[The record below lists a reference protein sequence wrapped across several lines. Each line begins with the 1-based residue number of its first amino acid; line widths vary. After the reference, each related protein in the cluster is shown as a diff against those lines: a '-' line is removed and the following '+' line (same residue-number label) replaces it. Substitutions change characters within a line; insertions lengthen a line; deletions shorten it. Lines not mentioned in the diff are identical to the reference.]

1 MQRLN
6 AGALVGWKEMMEKEV
21 QCEGFYIYESLGM
34 ECDAMNPWNDCLDYN
49 AIINKKRPHQA
60 LP

>member
-1 MQRLN
+1 
-6 AGALVGWKEMMEKEV
+6 MMEKEV